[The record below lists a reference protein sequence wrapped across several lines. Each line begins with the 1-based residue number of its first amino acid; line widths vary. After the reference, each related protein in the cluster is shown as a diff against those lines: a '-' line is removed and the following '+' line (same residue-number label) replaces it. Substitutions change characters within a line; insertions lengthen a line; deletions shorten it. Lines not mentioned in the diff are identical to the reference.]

1 MIPSVHVPMSPEPRL
16 PAAANLSRL
25 SRIRYLMQI
34 SVFAVALAA
43 LGVLEGSSTSAD
55 AVHPQPLPSSA
66 DQFVNELLPHE
77 VEAQLQD
84 HALWTYLER
93 KRLDGEW
100 KLFHVY
106 QTQEG
111 QLDRLI
117 EVNGQPLTPAQV
129 EAEDQ
134 RIQRLISQPSQVRQR
149 QKREHDDGVQA
160 QNLLRMFPAAFR
172 FQYDGKQGPLVQLRF
187 TPNPQFQPTDH
198 TAQVFH
204 HMEGTMLLDPEQKRL
219 AAINGTLTSE
229 VKFFHGLLG
238 HLDKGGTFAVTQQ
251 EVSPHLWEVTNMHVH
266 MRGKALFFKTI
277 DAQEDET
284 YSDFQ
289 AVPSDTT
296 LDQAAELLKQAP
308 TDLRPAQAKTQARV
322 KN

>member
-1 MIPSVHVPMSPEPRL
+1 MH
-16 PAAANLSRL
+16 
-25 SRIRYLMQI
+25 I
-34 SVFAVALAA
+34 SLFAVALAA
-43 LGVLEGSSTSAD
+43 LGVLEGSLTSAD

-66 DQFVNELLPHE
+66 DQFVNEVLSDE

-93 KRLDGEW
+93 KRVDGVW

-106 QTQEG
+106 QTNEG
-111 QLDRLI
+111 QIDRVV

-129 EAEDQ
+129 EVEDQ
-134 RIQRLISQPSQVRQR
+134 RIQRLILQPSEVRQR

-160 QNLLRMFPAAFR
+160 QNLLRVFPAAFH
-172 FQYDGKQGPLVQLRF
+172 FQYDGKQGSLVRLRF

-198 TAQVFH
+198 TTQVFH
-204 HMEGTMLLDPEQKRL
+204 HMEGTMLLDPEQGRL

-229 VKFFHGLLG
+229 VKFFAGLLG

-251 EVSPHLWEVTNMHVH
+251 EVSPHLWEVTDMHVH

-289 AVPSDTT
+289 PVPSDTT
-296 LDQAAELLKQAP
+296 LHQAAELLKQAP
-308 TDLRPAQAKTQARV
+308 IDPPPAQAKTQAQV

>member
-1 MIPSVHVPMSPEPRL
+1 MPL
-16 PAAANLSRL
+16 PTAATPCRL
-25 SRIRYLMQI
+25 SRIRSHLVHI
-34 SVFAVALAA
+34 SLFVAVALAG
-43 LGVLEGSSTSAD
+43 LSVLEGSSTSAD
-55 AVHPQPLPSSA
+55 AVRAQPLPSSA
-66 DQFVNELLPHE
+66 DQFVNEVLPHE

-84 HALWTYLER
+84 HTLWTYLER
-93 KRLDGEW
+93 KRVDGVW

-111 QLDRLI
+111 QIDRLV

-134 RIQRLISQPSQVRQR
+134 RIQRLISQPSQMRQR

-172 FQYDGKQGPLVQLRF
+172 FQYDGSQGSLVRLRF

-229 VKFFHGLLG
+229 VKFFAGLLG

-251 EVSPHLWEVTNMHVH
+251 EVSPNLWEVTTMHVH

-289 AVPSDTT
+289 PVPGDTT
-296 LDQAAELLKQAP
+296 LHQAAELLKQAP
-308 TDLRPAQAKTQARV
+308 IDLPPAQAKTQAQV

>member
-1 MIPSVHVPMSPEPRL
+1 MLTEPPL
-16 PAAANLSRL
+16 PLPTAVTLSRL
-25 SRIRYLMQI
+25 SRVRYLEYI
-34 SVFAVALAA
+34 SLFAVALAG

-55 AVHPQPLPSSA
+55 AVRAQQLPSSA
-66 DQFVNELLPHE
+66 DQFVKEVLPHE

-84 HALWTYLER
+84 HTLWTYLER
-93 KRLDGEW
+93 KRVDGVW

-111 QLDRLI
+111 EIDRLVA
-117 EVNGQPLTPAQV
+117 VNGQPLTPAQV
-129 EAEDQ
+129 KAEDQ
-134 RIQRLISQPSQVRQR
+134 RIQRLISRPSQVRQR

-172 FQYDGKQGPLVQLRF
+172 FQYDGAQGSLVRLRF
-187 TPNPQFQPTDH
+187 TPNPQFQPADH

-229 VKFFHGLLG
+229 VKFFAGLLG
-238 HLDKGGTFAVTQQ
+238 HLDKGGTFAVKQE
-251 EVSPHLWEVTNMHVH
+251 EVSPHLWEVTIMQVH

-277 DAQEDET
+277 DTQEDET
-284 YSDFQ
+284 YFDFQ
-289 AVPSDTT
+289 SVPNDTT
-296 LDQAAELLKQAP
+296 LHQAAELLKQGP
-308 TDLRPAQAKTQARV
+308 IDLPPAQAKTQAQV

>member
-1 MIPSVHVPMSPEPRL
+1 MSTEPPL
-16 PAAANLSRL
+16 PPPAAATL
-25 SRIRYLMQI
+25 SRISRTRCLVHT
-34 SVFAVALAA
+34 SLLVAALAG
-43 LGVLEGSSTSAD
+43 LGVLEGSSTSPD
-55 AVHPQPLPSSA
+55 AVHPQQLPSSA
-66 DQFVNELLPHE
+66 DQFVNEVLHHE

-84 HALWTYLER
+84 HALWTFLER
-93 KRLDGEW
+93 KRVDGLW
-100 KLFHVY
+100 KLLHVY

-111 QLDRLI
+111 PIDRLV
-117 EVNGQPLTPAQV
+117 EVNGQPLTPAQL
-129 EAEDQ
+129 EDEDQ
-134 RIQRLISQPSQVRQR
+134 RIQRLISRPSQVQQR

-172 FQYDGKQGPLVQLRF
+172 FQYDGKQGSLVRLRF

-204 HMEGTMLLDPEQKRL
+204 HMEGTMLLDLEQKRL

-229 VKFFHGLLG
+229 VKFFAGLLG

-251 EVSPHLWEVTNMHVH
+251 EVSPHLWEVTTMHVH

-284 YSDFQ
+284 YSDFRP
-289 AVPSDTT
+289 VPSDTT
-296 LDQAAELLKQAP
+296 LREAAELLKQSPIALPP
-308 TDLRPAQAKTQARV
+308 THPTTQAQG
-322 KN
+322 KD

>member
-1 MIPSVHVPMSPEPRL
+1 MH
-16 PAAANLSRL
+16 
-25 SRIRYLMQI
+25 I
-34 SVFAVALAA
+34 SLFAIALAG
-43 LGVLEGSSTSAD
+43 LGILEGSSTSAD

-66 DQFVNELLPHE
+66 DQFVNEVLPHE

-93 KRLDGEW
+93 KRVDGVW

-106 QTQEG
+106 QTKEG
-111 QLDRLI
+111 QIDRVV

-129 EAEDQ
+129 EVEDQ
-134 RIQRLISQPSQVRQR
+134 RIQRLILQPSEVRQR

-160 QNLLRMFPAAFR
+160 QNLLRAFPAAFH
-172 FQYDGKQGPLVQLRF
+172 FQYDGKQGSLVRLRF

-198 TAQVFH
+198 TTQVFH
-204 HMEGTMLLDPEQKRL
+204 HMEGTMLLDPEQRRL
-219 AAINGTLTSE
+219 AAINGKLTSE
-229 VKFFHGLLG
+229 VKFFAGLLG

-284 YSDFQ
+284 YSDFRP
-289 AVPSDTT
+289 VPSDTT
-296 LDQAAELLKQAP
+296 LHQAAELLKQAP
-308 TDLRPAQAKTQARV
+308 IDLPPVRAKTQARV

>member
-1 MIPSVHVPMSPEPRL
+1 MSTESPL
-16 PAAANLSRL
+16 PPTAATLSRP
-25 SRIRYLMQI
+25 SRIRCLVHI
-34 SVFAVALAA
+34 SLFTIALAG
-43 LGVLEGSSTSAD
+43 LGISKGSSTSAD

-66 DQFVNELLPHE
+66 DQFVNEVLPHE

-84 HALWTYLER
+84 HTLWTYLER
-93 KRLDGEW
+93 KQVDGVW

-111 QLDRLI
+111 QIDRLV
-117 EVNGQPLTPAQV
+117 EVNGQRLTPAQL
-129 EAEDQ
+129 EDEDQ
-134 RIQRLISQPSQVRQR
+134 RIQRLISRPSQVRQR

-172 FQYDGKQGPLVQLRF
+172 FQYDGAQGSLVRLRF

-198 TAQVFH
+198 TTQVFH

-229 VKFFHGLLG
+229 VKFFAGLLG

-251 EVSPHLWEVTNMHVH
+251 EVSPHLWEVTVMHVH

-289 AVPSDTT
+289 PVRSDTT
-296 LDQAAELLKQAP
+296 LHQAAELLKQAP
-308 TDLRPAQAKTQARV
+308 IDLPPVRAKTQALV

>member
-1 MIPSVHVPMSPEPRL
+1 MSTESPL
-16 PAAANLSRL
+16 PPTAATLSRP
-25 SRIRYLMQI
+25 SRIRCLVHI
-34 SVFAVALAA
+34 SLFAIALAGSGI
-43 LGVLEGSSTSAD
+43 LKGSSTSAD
-55 AVHPQPLPSSA
+55 AVHPQALPSSA
-66 DQFVNELLPHE
+66 DQFVNEVLPHE

-84 HALWTYLER
+84 QTLWTYLER
-93 KRLDGEW
+93 KRVDGVW

-111 QLDRLI
+111 PIDRLV
-117 EVNGQPLTPAQV
+117 EVNGQPLTPAQL
-129 EAEDQ
+129 EDEDQ
-134 RIQRLISQPSQVRQR
+134 RIQRLISRPSQVRQR

-172 FQYDGKQGPLVQLRF
+172 FQYDGKQGSLVRLRF

-229 VKFFHGLLG
+229 VKFFAGLLG

-251 EVSPHLWEVTNMHVH
+251 EVSPHLWEVTVMHVH

-289 AVPSDTT
+289 PVPSDTT
-296 LDQAAELLKQAP
+296 LHQAAELLKQAP
-308 TDLRPAQAKTQARV
+308 IDLPPVRAKTQARV

>member
-1 MIPSVHVPMSPEPRL
+1 MSTEITPLPLASAATLNRLARTRCLVH
-16 PAAANLSRL
+16 
-25 SRIRYLMQI
+25 I
-34 SVFAVALAA
+34 SLFAVALAG

-66 DQFVNELLPHE
+66 DQFVNEVLAHE
-77 VEAQLQD
+77 IEAQQQD

-93 KRLDGEW
+93 KRVDGVW
-100 KLFHVY
+100 KLFRVY

-111 QLDRLI
+111 QIDRMVA
-117 EVNGQPLTPAQV
+117 VNGQPLTSAQA

-134 RIQRLISQPSQVRQR
+134 RIQALISRPSQVQQR
-149 QKREHDDGVQA
+149 QKKDHDDGVQA
-160 QNLLRMFPAAFR
+160 QNLLKMFPAAFH
-172 FQYDGKQGPLVQLRF
+172 FQYDGRQGSLVRLRF
-187 TPNPQFQPTDH
+187 TPNPQFQPAGH
-198 TAQVFH
+198 AVQVFH

-229 VKFFHGLLG
+229 VKFFAGLLG

-251 EVSPHLWEVTNMHVH
+251 EVSPHLWEVTTMHVH

-284 YSDFQ
+284 YSDFRP
-289 AVPSDTT
+289 VPSDTT
-296 LDQAAELLKQAP
+296 LHQAAELLTKAP
-308 TDLRPAQAKTQARV
+308 IDLPPTQAK
-322 KN
+322 N

>member
-1 MIPSVHVPMSPEPRL
+1 MSTEGPLPLPS
-16 PAAANLSRL
+16 AATPSRL
-25 SRIRYLMQI
+25 SRVRYLVYI
-34 SVFAVALAA
+34 SLFAAALAG

-55 AVHPQPLPSSA
+55 AVHPQQLPSSA
-66 DQFVNELLPHE
+66 EQFVNEVLPHE

-84 HALWTYLER
+84 HTLWTYLER
-93 KRLDGEW
+93 KRVDGVW

-106 QTQEG
+106 QTREG
-111 QLDRLI
+111 QIDRLV
-117 EVNGQPLTPAQV
+117 EVNGQPLSPAQV

-172 FQYDGKQGPLVQLRF
+172 FQYDGVQGSLVRLRF

-198 TAQVFH
+198 TTQVFH

-219 AAINGTLTSE
+219 AAINGTLNSE
-229 VKFFHGLLG
+229 VKFFAGLLG
-238 HLDKGGTFAVTQQ
+238 HLEKGGTFAVTQQ

-277 DAQEDET
+277 DAQEDEI
-284 YSDFQ
+284 YLDFQ
-289 AVPSDTT
+289 PVPNDTT
-296 LDQAAELLKQAP
+296 LRQAAELLKQAP
-308 TDLRPAQAKTQARV
+308 IDLPSAQAKTQEQG

>member
-1 MIPSVHVPMSPEPRL
+1 MSTEPPL
-16 PAAANLSRL
+16 PLSTAATRSRL
-25 SRIRYLMQI
+25 SRIRYLVHI
-34 SVFAVALAA
+34 LLFAVALAG

-55 AVHPQPLPSSA
+55 AVRAHQLPSSA
-66 DQFVNELLPHE
+66 DQFVNEVLPRE
-77 VEAQLQD
+77 VDAQLQD

-93 KRLDGEW
+93 KRVDGAW

-111 QLDRLI
+111 QIARLV

-134 RIQRLISQPSQVRQR
+134 RIQRLIARPSQVRQH

-172 FQYDGKQGPLVQLRF
+172 YQYDGAQGSLVRLRF
-187 TPNPQFQPTDH
+187 TPNPQFQPADH
-198 TAQVFH
+198 AAQVFH
-204 HMEGTMLLDPEQKRL
+204 HMEGTMLLDPDQKRL
-219 AAINGTLTSE
+219 AAISGTLTSE
-229 VKFFHGLLG
+229 VKFFAGFLG

-251 EVSPHLWEVTNMHVH
+251 EVSPHLWEVTDMHVH
-266 MRGKALFFKTI
+266 MHGKALFFKTI
-277 DAQEDET
+277 GAEEDET

-289 AVPSDTT
+289 PVPSDTT
-296 LDQAAELLKQAP
+296 LNQAAELLKQAP
-308 TDLRPAQAKTQARV
+308 IDLPPAQAKTQAQV

>member
-1 MIPSVHVPMSPEPRL
+1 MSTEPPL
-16 PAAANLSRL
+16 PLPTAATLSRL
-25 SRIRYLMQI
+25 SRIRCFVHI
-34 SVFAVALAA
+34 SLFAVALAP
-43 LGVLEGSSTSAD
+43 LGVLEGTSTSAY

-66 DQFVNELLPHE
+66 DQFVNEVLPHE

-93 KRLDGEW
+93 KRVDGVW

-111 QLDRLI
+111 QIDRLV
-117 EVNGQPLTPAQV
+117 EVNGQPLTPA
-129 EAEDQ
+129 ELEDEDQ
-134 RIQRLISQPSQVRQR
+134 RIQRLISQPLQVRQR

-172 FQYDGKQGPLVQLRF
+172 FQYDGKEGSLVRLRF

-198 TAQVFH
+198 TTQVFH

-229 VKFFHGLLG
+229 VRFFAGILG
-238 HLDKGGTFAVTQQ
+238 HLDKGGAFAVTQQ
-251 EVSPHLWEVTNMHVH
+251 EVSPHLWEVTTMHVH

-289 AVPSDTT
+289 PVPNDTT
-296 LDQAAELLKQAP
+296 FRQAAERLKQARI
-308 TDLRPAQAKTQARV
+308 DLPPAHAKTQV
-322 KN
+322 QGQN

>member
-1 MIPSVHVPMSPEPRL
+1 MSTESPL
-16 PAAANLSRL
+16 PPTAATLSRP
-25 SRIRYLMQI
+25 SRIRCLVHI
-34 SVFAVALAA
+34 SLFAIALAG
-43 LGVLEGSSTSAD
+43 LGILEGSSTSAD

-66 DQFVNELLPHE
+66 DQFVNEVLPHE

-84 HALWTYLER
+84 HTLWTYLER
-93 KRLDGEW
+93 KQVDGVW

-111 QLDRLI
+111 QIDRLV
-117 EVNGQPLTPAQV
+117 EVNGQRLTPAQL
-129 EAEDQ
+129 EDEDQ
-134 RIQRLISQPSQVRQR
+134 RIQRLISRPSQVRQR

-172 FQYDGKQGPLVQLRF
+172 FQYDGAQGSLVRLRF

-198 TAQVFH
+198 TTQVFH

-229 VKFFHGLLG
+229 VKFFAGLLG
-238 HLDKGGTFAVTQQ
+238 HLDKGGTFAVKQ
-251 EVSPHLWEVTNMHVH
+251 EVSPHLWEVTVMHVH

-289 AVPSDTT
+289 PVPSDTT
-296 LDQAAELLKQAP
+296 LHQAAELLKQAP
-308 TDLRPAQAKTQARV
+308 IDLPPVRAKTQARV